1 MKDPGEDLAA
11 EMELDVLLAQI
22 REGRDTDAFER
33 LCDKYA
39 HLLDAMVRQFAPSL
53 GITAEQSTSEL
64 LGIGREEL
72 RQDAAMALYRAAQTY
87 DPADKGQ
94 SVRFGLYAKICIRN
108 ALITQV
114 RRYDRMRARR
124 DKQKERVEP
133 PSRRQKWEGLDAA
146 AFSSETIERW
156 QAVLSPYEKQIL
168 PLYLQGKPP
177 REIATVLGRSEKS
190 ISNGIYRMKSKLKEL
205 LTEK

>member
-1 MKDPGEDLAA
+1 MEDLAA
-11 EMELDVLLAQI
+11 EKELEVLLAQI

-33 LCDKYA
+33 LCAKYA

-114 RRYDRMRARR
+114 RRYERMRTQRE
-124 DKQKERVEP
+124 KQAERTQ
-133 PSRRQKWEGLDAA
+133 PSPTRRQ
-146 AFSSETIERW
+146 RW
-156 QAVLSPYEKQIL
+156 QELDKAVLTGEIMVRLQEVLSPYEKQIL

-177 REIATVLGRSEKS
+177 REIATVLGRSERS
-190 ISNGIYRMKSKLKEL
+190 ISNGIYRMKCKLKEI

>member
-1 MKDPGEDLAA
+1 
-11 EMELDVLLAQI
+11 MELDELLAQI
-22 REGRDTDAFER
+22 REGRDTDAFDR
-33 LCDKYA
+33 LCAKYA

-72 RQDAAMALYRAAQTY
+72 RQDATMALYRAAQTY
-87 DPADKGQ
+87 YPTDKGQ

-108 ALITQV
+108 AMITEV
-114 RRYDRMRARR
+114 RRYDRLRARR
-124 DKQKERVEP
+124 DKQREQTKM
-133 PSRRQKWEGLDAA
+133 PSRRQKWEELDLSVLSSTTMQRLQAA
-146 AFSSETIERW
+146 
-156 QAVLSPYEKQIL
+156 LSPYEKQIL

-190 ISNGIYRMKSKLKEL
+190 ISNGIYRMKCKLKEIL
-205 LTEK
+205 

>member
-108 ALITQV
+108 AMITQV
-114 RRYDRMRARR
+114 RRYNRIRAQRE
-124 DKQKERVEP
+124 KVTEQTA
-133 PSRRQKWEGLDAA
+133 PSRRQRWQELDKVVLAG
-146 AFSSETIERW
+146 ETIGRLQEM
-156 QAVLSPYEKQIL
+156 LSPYEKQIL
-168 PLYLQGKPP
+168 QAYMQGKPP
-177 REIATVLGRSEKS
+177 REIARELGRSERS
-190 ISNGIYRMKSKLKEL
+190 ISNGIYRMKCKLKEI